1 MPSPSRSA
9 RFLGSHDLVAVLQQ
23 GFRGLV
29 AVSCSR
35 HSTMQGVRALHAC
48 HQSLVDPVVNW
59 RREHYCIH
67 CGSATVDRGQCGVTT
82 VDTTLW
88 IYTVYTVYTQWNILS
103 EEAVAA
109 AQDRARLKRTCPGVD
124 ASERVA
130 SLTFAQALQTKPWRR
145 R

>member
-1 MPSPSRSA
+1 
-9 RFLGSHDLVAVLQQ
+9 
-23 GFRGLV
+23 
-29 AVSCSR
+29 
-35 HSTMQGVRALHAC
+35 
-48 HQSLVDPVVNW
+48 
-59 RREHYCIH
+59 
-67 CGSATVDRGQCGVTT
+67 

-88 IYTVYTVYTQWNILS
+88 IYTVYTVYTQRNILS
-103 EEAVAA
+103 EEEAVAA